1 MRESVES
8 VLNCPCDVDVPTISV
23 VVIGRNEGARLSR
36 CLDSVRKVR
45 DVALKE
51 IIYVDSASTD
61 DSPELAFR
69 RGAAVIV
76 VRSER
81 PTAALGR
88 NAGWRAAQSDL
99 VLFLDGDTIV
109 HEDFPRSACDALSQD
124 PSIAAAWGHRREIH
138 PEASIFNRILD
149 LDWMYKPG
157 FTEFCG
163 GDVLIRRK
171 ALSDAGGFDEKLIA
185 GEEPEL
191 CRRMRAHGYK
201 ILHIDHPMTGHDLQI
216 TQWSQYWKRAARAG
230 HAYAEVSERYRG
242 SEDPSWASE
251 RRGNI
256 IRGCFWPLSLL
267 SAILLCIRFGP
278 LSLVLWLALLLLA
291 SLRSAWK
298 ARWKETN
305 PWMLLL
311 YGIHSHLQHA
321 PILVGQLQ
329 YEIHKRRGGT
339 RKLIEYKTSAPISAD
354 TWPDFAAPFKDILR
368 EE

>member
-1 MRESVES
+1 MQESVES
-8 VLNCPCDVDVPTISV
+8 ALYCPGGVDIPTISV
-23 VVIGRNEGARLSR
+23 VVIGRNEGARLAR
-36 CLDSVRKVR
+36 CLDSIKKVR
-45 DVALKE
+45 DVVLKE

-69 RGAAVIV
+69 RGAAVIM

-99 VLFLDGDTIV
+99 VLFLDGDTVV
-109 HEDFPRSACDALSQD
+109 HENFPRAACDALLRD
-124 PSIAAAWGHRREIH
+124 PSIAAAWGHRREMH

-157 FTEFCG
+157 FTEYCG

-171 ALSDAGGFDEKLIA
+171 ALSESGGFDEKLIA

-191 CRRMRAHGYK
+191 CRRMRSCGYK
-201 ILHIDHPMTGHDLQI
+201 VLHIDHPMTGHDLQI
-216 TQWSQYWKRAARAG
+216 TRWSQYWKRATRAG

-251 RRGNI
+251 RRGNL
-256 IRGCFWPLSLL
+256 IRGCFWPFSLV
-267 SAILLCIRFGP
+267 SAILLSIRFGFLP
-278 LSLVLWLALLLLA
+278 PVLWLALFLA
-291 SLRSAWK
+291 ASARSAWK
-298 ARWKETN
+298 VRWKVTS
-305 PWMLLL
+305 PWILLL
-311 YGIHSHLQHA
+311 FGIHSHLQQL

-329 YEIHKRRGGT
+329 YEIHKRRGSAQG
-339 RKLIEYKTSAPISAD
+339 LIEYKA
-354 TWPDFAAPFKDILR
+354 R
-368 EE
+368 RVN

>member
-1 MRESVES
+1 MQESVES
-8 VLNCPCDVDVPTISV
+8 VLDCPCGIDIPTISV
-23 VVIGRNEGARLSR
+23 VVIGRNEGARLAR

-88 NAGWRAAQSDL
+88 NAGWRAAQADL
-99 VLFLDGDTIV
+99 VLFLDGDTVV
-109 HEDFPRSACDALSQD
+109 HENFPRSACDALSQD
-124 PSIAAAWGHRREIH
+124 PSIGAAWGHRREIH

-163 GDVLIRRK
+163 GDVLMRRK
-171 ALSDAGGFDEKLIA
+171 ALLDAGGFDEKLIA

-191 CRRMRAHGYK
+191 CRRLRACGYK
-201 ILHIDHPMTGHDLQI
+201 VLHIDHPMTGHDLHI
-216 TQWSQYWKRAARAG
+216 TRWSQYWKRATRAG

-242 SEDPSWASE
+242 SDDPSWASE
-251 RRGNI
+251 RRGNL
-256 IRGCFWPLSLL
+256 IRGIFWPISFVV
-267 SAILLCIRFGP
+267 AILACTRFG
-278 LSLVLWLALLLLA
+278 SLPFALWSAFLLLL
-291 SLRSAWK
+291 SVRSAWK
-298 ARWKETN
+298 ARWKGAGAWT
-305 PWMLLL
+305 LFLF
-311 YGIHSHLQHA
+311 GIHSHLQQV
-321 PILVGQLQ
+321 PILLGQLQ
-329 YEIHKRRGGT
+329 YEVNKRQGRT
-339 RKLIEYKTSAPISAD
+339 PKLIEYNSRRSN
-354 TWPDFAAPFKDILR
+354 
-368 EE
+368 